1 MLKRL
6 KSVSMLLFLMGAST
20 GAAYAVANPGVTDVK
35 ITQQTGTCT
44 GIVKDATGEGVIGA
58 SVVVKGTTNGTIT
71 GLDGDFSLSNVKEG
85 DIIVISFVGYATQEI
100 KWTGKPLD
108 VLLKDDTQ
116 LLGEV
121 VVTALGMKREEK
133 ALGYAVTEVKGDALR
148 AANTISPVA
157 ALQGK
162 VAGVEIKQ
170 SDGGIFGAT
179 KIQIRGASTL
189 GGNNQPIYVVD
200 GVILSNDISSVS
212 PSEYSDEANTKA
224 NDYGNEL
231 KNLNPDDFETVS
243 VLKGAAATAL
253 YGSRGLNGAVV
264 ITTKSGK
271 GAKGFGISVSQTLG
285 IDHAFK
291 TPDIQTEFGPGIFA
305 GWNDLD
311 GNGTIWDPYQVKVSN
326 GEKTY
331 IGNSSY
337 GYGPR
342 YDGSQIRNYDGTW
355 TTYSPHKNN
364 MLDMYQLGF
373 NTNTNVTVRGSG
385 EKASFYAS
393 ASYKKAN
400 STTPNNTFERYS
412 FLLKGTYQISDR
424 VDIAGSM
431 NFVNSKPRNAARNVG
446 EYFVNPNIGML
457 GSHLDTK
464 YFRDKYLGEHGGVA
478 STSYGDQY
486 GSLPSSYKNY
496 WFAIDNYDSYRKETV
511 IRPTLEVN
519 VEIFNWLRFKA
530 DANMNYYYN
539 RSEEKEL
546 GRGYAND
553 GGYYG
558 MAQKTKEEFTVGGT
572 FTGNKQFGDF
582 SLGGFT
588 RFEYYNKSQSEWS
601 VGTNGG
607 MVVPGQWFIKNSK
620 QTPSYSGEMKG
631 TKRMMSAIF
640 ALNTSWKNQL
650 YLDVTGRND
659 WSSALVYSN
668 ATGTHSYF
676 YPSVS
681 GSWLVSETFKEK
693 MPSWISLAKLRASW
707 AQVGNDTDP
716 YYINQTYNFGTLENP
731 QGGSNVY
738 TNELLDQIKSANL
751 KPERKNSW
759 EVGLD
764 FRVLNDRLALDVT
777 YYKENTKNQIMSV
790 GIPSVSGAS
799 SQLINAGNIENKGV
813 EIALNTIPFKNK
825 DWQWDLNFTY
835 TKNKSKIVELSD
847 MLSSPYYTLMGSVNG
862 GDYHV
867 GSVAKVGGAY
877 GLLMSDAVPA
887 VNDKGEKL
895 LTWEDSWRA
904 ASETPSG
911 IVQEVGTLTP
921 DFLGSISTT
930 LTWKN
935 LRLHIATD
943 MRFGGMTAS
952 YANLY
957 GTQGGWLESS
967 LKGREGHGGLSWTS
981 QYAESNGITYHDG
994 VIPQGVFK
1002 EGTIATF
1009 VDGTKND
1016 VSGMSYAQLIKEGK
1030 LEPTHAG
1037 AYNIN
1042 HSAWSSPWGST
1053 IDDVWFHEVNYI
1065 SLREISLSYRF
1076 AKEIAHKVGA
1086 QGLSVMLSARN
1097 LGYLYNSLPNNINPE
1112 SGRGNDSREFRIRGF
1127 EPYTANYMMTINVD
1141 F

>member
-6 KSVSMLLFLMGAST
+6 KSVSMMLFLMGAST
-20 GAAYAVANPGVTDVK
+20 GAAYAVANPGVADVK
-35 ITQQTGTCT
+35 ITQQSGACT

-85 DIIVISFVGYATQEI
+85 DVIVISFVGYTTQEV

-121 VVTALGMKREEK
+121 VVTALGLKREQK

-189 GGNNQPIYVVD
+189 SGNNQPIYVVD

-212 PSEYSDEANTKA
+212 VSEYSDEANTKA

-291 TPDIQTEFGPGIFA
+291 TPDLQTEYGPGYTP
-305 GWNDLD
+305 GWSDAD
-311 GNGTIWDPYQVKVSN
+311 GNGSDWDPFQFTVRD
-326 GEKTY
+326 GERTY
-331 IGNSSY
+331 KGAPKY
-337 GYGPR
+337 GWGPK
-342 YDGSQIRNYDGTW
+342 YDGSPIQNFDGTM

-364 MLDMYQLGF
+364 MLDMYRLGF
-373 NTNTNVTVRGSG
+373 NTNTNVTIRGAG

-393 ASYKKAN
+393 LSYKKAN
-400 STTPNNTFERYS
+400 ATTPNNSFERYS

-424 VDIAGSM
+424 VDVAGSM
-431 NFVNSKPRNAARNVG
+431 NFVNSTPRNAARNTG
-446 EYFVNPNIGML
+446 EYFVNPYASGGAIGT
-457 GSHLDTK
+457 HVDTK
-464 YFRDKYLGEHGGVA
+464 YFRDKYLGEHGGIA
-478 STSYGDQY
+478 STSYGDNTAY
-486 GSLPSSYKNY
+486 LPNSYKNY
-496 WFAIDNYDSYRKETV
+496 WFAMDYYDSYRKETV
-511 IRPTLEVN
+511 IRPTFEVN
-519 VEIFNWLRFKA
+519 VKILDWLRFKA
-530 DANMNYYYN
+530 DANMNYYYV
-539 RSEEKEL
+539 RSENKEL
-546 GRGYAND
+546 GRGYANQ

-558 MAQKTKEEFTVGGT
+558 LSQNTKEEFTVGGT
-572 FTGNKQFGDF
+572 FTADKQINDF
-582 SLGGFT
+582 TIGGFA
-588 RFEYYNKSQSEWS
+588 RYEYYNKTQSDYS
-601 VGTNGG
+601 VSTNGD
-607 MVVPGQWFIKNSK
+607 MVVPGQWFVTNCVN
-620 QTPSYSGEMKG
+620 TPKYGANING

-640 ALNTSWKNQL
+640 AVNLGWKNQL
-650 YLDVTGRND
+650 YMDITGRND

-668 ATGTHSYF
+668 RTGNHSYF

-681 GSWLVSETFKEK
+681 GSWLINETFQDK
-693 MPSWISLAKLRASW
+693 MPSWISLAKIRASW

-716 YYINQTYNFGTLENP
+716 YSINSTYDFARVEMPDGTII
-731 QGGSNVY
+731 
-738 TNELLDQIKSANL
+738 TNSLPDAIKSGTL

-759 EVGLD
+759 EVGID
-764 FRVLNDRLALDVT
+764 FRVLNNRIALDAT
-777 YYKENTKNQIMSV
+777 YYKENTKDQIMSISIP
-790 GIPSVSGAS
+790 GISGAS
-799 SQLINAGNIENKGV
+799 SQLINAGNIQNSGV

-835 TKNKSKIVELSD
+835 TKNKNKIISLHPNVTN
-847 MLSSPYYTLMGSVNG
+847 YIAQMGEVND

-867 GSVAKVGGAY
+867 GSVAKVGGDY
-877 GLLMSDAVPA
+877 GLLMSDVLPA
-887 VNDKGEKL
+887 IDEKTGQRL
-895 LTWEDSWRA
+895 LNWDDSNRGA
-904 ASETPSG
+904 YEARSG
-911 IVQEVGTLTP
+911 KVEEVGKLTP

-930 LTWKN
+930 LSYKSWS
-935 LRLHIATD
+935 LHIATD

-957 GTQGGWLESS
+957 GAEGGWLKSS
-967 LKGREGHGGLSWTS
+967 LRWRDEAHGGTTWTS
-981 QYAESNGITYHDG
+981 KYTESNGITYHDG
-994 VIPQGVFK
+994 VIPEGIFK
-1002 EGTIATF
+1002 
-1009 VDGTKND
+1009 DGTFATLTTGEKTD
-1016 VSGMSYAQLIKEGK
+1016 VSGKSYKELVEAGL

-1037 AYNIN
+1037 QYEGTR
-1042 HSAWSSPWGST
+1042 SAWGTNT
-1053 IDDVWFHEVNYI
+1053 INDTWFHKLSYVA
-1065 SLREISLSYRF
+1065 LREVSISYRF
-1076 AKEIAHKVGA
+1076 PQSIAHKIGA
-1086 QGLSVMLSARN
+1086 QNLNVMLSARN